1 MYNSTNSILENNEYL
16 SIEYSLKTS
25 IKQFKTYYA
34 KKQFDEAFEQLQFIL
49 SIIERCD
56 NPVLITEALICCVKF
71 ASIISTIPQS
81 DIFIQS
87 IIASINP
94 DNNPQNLSMC
104 YYLLSIRS
112 LEVKNVTEAIQYA
125 KSAYFH
131 ALEIPGDRLFYECNA
146 QLQLVTSLLEN
157 DDITHAEKYIEQFNW
172 YIENCKNDA
181 DIVFVHSIQASKN
194 FLQQNFE
201 MAVFSM
207 MSLLKKFN
215 ESNEVMYTSFLA
227 RHFYRIIS
235 KHPDSKILFKD
246 LIILCEKIINR
257 QNQFLPMDLN
267 ITQHVVIYNSKQFY
281 GRAIEI
287 VDLHVDQTATIVMSK
302 YKLKS
307 GMNLNRL
314 LNIINFETRGNQL
327 IIYPYCDEKFLLIT
341 TESFKKQLETNM
353 LSKNNVSLIASV
365 ANTPKN
371 NFYEMYNELNL
382 KIISQT

>member
-1 MYNSTNSILENNEYL
+1 MYNSSNSTLENNEHL
-16 SIEYSLKTS
+16 SIEHSLKTS
-25 IKQFKTYYA
+25 IKQFKSYYA

-49 SIIERCD
+49 SIIERSD
-56 NPVLITEALICCVKF
+56 NPALISEALICCVNF

-94 DNNPQNLSMC
+94 DNSPQNLSMC

-131 ALEIPGDRLFYECNA
+131 AMEIPGDRLFYECNA

-157 DDITHAEKYIEQFNW
+157 DDIIHAEKYIEQFNW
-172 YIENCKNDA
+172 YLENCKNDA
-181 DIVFVHSIQASKN
+181 DIVFVHSIQASIN

-201 MAVFSM
+201 MAIFSM

-215 ESNEVMYTSFLA
+215 ESNEVMYISFLA

-235 KHPDSKILFKD
+235 KHSDSKILFND
-246 LIILCEKIINR
+246 LMVLCEKTINYH
-257 QNQFLPMDLN
+257 NQFMPMDLN
-267 ITQHVVIYNSKQFY
+267 ISQHIVIYNSKQFY
-281 GRAIEI
+281 ERAIEI
-287 VDLHVDQTATIVMSK
+287 VNLHADQTATIVISK

-307 GMNLNRL
+307 GLNFNRL

-327 IIYPYCDEKFLLIT
+327 IIHPYCDEKFLLIT
-341 TESFKKQLETNM
+341 TECYKKHLETNM
-353 LSKNNVSLIASV
+353 LSNNNVSLIASV
-365 ANTPKN
+365 TNTPNN

-382 KIISQT
+382 KILSQT